1 MELQNIRLWIHILCV
16 LVASL
21 ASVLVMAVALTCRP
35 GKILLQ
41 TFEEVGRNLR
51 RSKNSFLDYER
62 LKGFLERNGAA
73 FHFGRWIGPINYT
86 AIRLVLAGAGLLLG
100 SFYEMWL
107 GVILT
112 VLFFILPDMM
122 VTWMNSRDNDRMLP
136 ELKLIYNAIAMQ
148 IKSGVHVTDALAE
161 CYSSVQEGRLREAL
175 FTLSGDIVMQA
186 DVEKALERFQGKFE
200 NRYVDALCI
209 TVLQALESGQAVEL
223 LSDISEQIKDMEVA
237 IMGRKKSSLDRRI
250 TFYQLGILSAILV
263 VVLYACI
270 THMLAAAVSF

>member
-1 MELQNIRLWIHILCV
+1 MELQNIRLWIQILCV

-21 ASVLVMAVALTCRP
+21 ASVLIMAVALTCRP

-148 IKSGVHVTDALAE
+148 IKSGVHVADALAE
-161 CYSSVQEGRLREAL
+161 CYGSVQEGRLREAL

>member
-1 MELQNIRLWIHILCV
+1 MEIQNVRLWMQTLSV
-16 LVASL
+16 LVAVITF
-21 ASVLVMAVALTCRP
+21 VLIMAIALTCRP

-51 RSKNSFLDYER
+51 KSRNSFLDYER

-73 FHFGRWIGPINYT
+73 FHFGRWVGPINYS
-86 AIRLVLAGAGLLLG
+86 AIRLVMAGTGLLIG
-100 SFYEMWL
+100 SFYEIWL

-112 VLFFILPDMM
+112 VLFFVLPDVM

-136 ELKLIYNAIAMQ
+136 EMKLIYNAIAMQ

-161 CYSSVQEGRLREAL
+161 CYGSVQEGRLREAL

-186 DVEKALERFQGKFE
+186 DVEKALERFQCKFD

-209 TVLQALESGQAVEL
+209 TVLQALESGQAVDL
-223 LSDISEQIKDMEVA
+223 LSDIAEQIKDMEVA
-237 IMGRKKSSLDRRI
+237 IMGRKKSSLDRKM

-270 THMLAAAVSF
+270 THMMAAAINF

>member
-1 MELQNIRLWIHILCV
+1 MEMQNVRLWMQILSA
-16 LVASL
+16 LVA
-21 ASVLVMAVALTCRP
+21 AITFVLIMAVALTCRP
-35 GKILLQ
+35 GKILLR

-51 RSKNSFLDYER
+51 KSRNSFLDYER

-122 VTWMNSRDNDRMLP
+122 VTWMNSKDNDRMLS

-161 CYSSVQEGRLREAL
+161 CYASVQEGRLREAL
-175 FTLSGDIVMQA
+175 FTMSGDIVMMA
-186 DVEKALERFQGKFE
+186 DVEKALERFQGKFD

-209 TVLQALESGQAVEL
+209 TVLQALESGQAVDL

-237 IMGRKKSSLDRRI
+237 IMGRKKSGLDIMI

-263 VVLYACI
+263 VVLYTCV
-270 THMLAAAVSF
+270 THMMAAAVGF

>member
-1 MELQNIRLWIHILCV
+1 MELQNIRLWIQILCV

-148 IKSGVHVTDALAE
+148 IKSGVHVADALAE
-161 CYSSVQEGRLREAL
+161 CYGSVQEGRLREAL

>member
-1 MELQNIRLWIHILCV
+1 MELQNIRLWIQILCV

-21 ASVLVMAVALTCRP
+21 ASVLIMAVALTCRP

-73 FHFGRWIGPINYT
+73 FHFGRWVGPINYT

-122 VTWMNSRDNDRMLP
+122 VTWMNRRDNDRMLP

-148 IKSGVHVTDALAE
+148 IKSGVHVADALAE
-161 CYSSVQEGRLREAL
+161 CYGSVQEGRLREAL

>member
-1 MELQNIRLWIHILCV
+1 MEIQNVRLWMQTLSV
-16 LVASL
+16 LVAVITF
-21 ASVLVMAVALTCRP
+21 VLIMAIALTCRP

-41 TFEEVGRNLR
+41 TFEEVGWNLR
-51 RSKNSFLDYER
+51 KSRNSFLDYER

-73 FHFGRWIGPINYT
+73 FHFGRWVGPINYS
-86 AIRLVLAGAGLLLG
+86 AIRLVMAGTGLLIG
-100 SFYEMWL
+100 SFYEIWL

-112 VLFFILPDMM
+112 VLFFVLPDVM

-136 ELKLIYNAIAMQ
+136 EMKLIYNAIAMQ

-161 CYSSVQEGRLREAL
+161 CYGSVQEGRLREAL

-186 DVEKALERFQGKFE
+186 DVEKALERFQCKFD

-209 TVLQALESGQAVEL
+209 TVLQALESGQAVDL
-223 LSDISEQIKDMEVA
+223 LSDIAEQIKDMEVA
-237 IMGRKKSSLDRRI
+237 IMGRKKSSLDRKM

-270 THMLAAAVSF
+270 THMMAAAINF

>member
-1 MELQNIRLWIHILCV
+1 MELQNIRLWIQILCV

-21 ASVLVMAVALTCRP
+21 ASVLIMAVALTCRP

-122 VTWMNSRDNDRMLP
+122 VTWMNRRDNDRMLP

-148 IKSGVHVTDALAE
+148 IKSGVHVADALAE
-161 CYSSVQEGRLREAL
+161 CYGSVQEGRLREAL

>member
-1 MELQNIRLWIHILCV
+1 MELQNIRLWIQILCV

-161 CYSSVQEGRLREAL
+161 CYGSVQEGRLREAL